1 MDIHVWLAYLLTA
14 VVFSLAP
21 GSGTVNSISNG
32 LSYGTRHS
40 LGAIIGLQIGLACH
54 IVLVGIGIGALVA
67 QSALTFTLIKWIGA
81 AYLVWLGIQ
90 KWRDRAP
97 LTATTASNELS
108 QAALLRKAVLIN
120 LTNPKSI
127 VFLVALFPQFIDPAR
142 DHWPQ
147 FLVLGI
153 TTVTIDAI
161 VMFGYTALAA
171 QLGRYI
177 RSPNIMTRMNKL
189 FGSMFMGC
197 GMLLAT
203 AKA

>member
-1 MDIHVWLAYLLTA
+1 MDIQVWLAYLLTA

-54 IVLVGIGIGALVA
+54 IVLVGVGIGALVA
-67 QSALTFTLIKWIGA
+67 QSALAFTIIKWVGA
-81 AYLVWLGIQ
+81 AYLLWLGIQ
-90 KWRDRAP
+90 KWRDRTP
-97 LTATTASNELS
+97 LAAVTPQAELS
-108 QAALLRKAVLIN
+108 QLALLRKAVLIN

-127 VFLVALFPQFIDPAR
+127 VFLVALFPQFIYPQGN
-142 DHWPQ
+142 HLSQ
-147 FLVLGI
+147 FLVLGL

-177 RSPNIMTRMNKL
+177 RSPNVMSRMNKL

>member
-1 MDIHVWLAYLLTA
+1 M
-14 VVFSLAP
+14 
-21 GSGTVNSISNG
+21 
-32 LSYGTRHS
+32 
-40 LGAIIGLQIGLACH
+40 
-54 IVLVGIGIGALVA
+54 
-67 QSALTFTLIKWIGA
+67 
-81 AYLVWLGIQ
+81 
-90 KWRDRAP
+90 
-97 LTATTASNELS
+97 
-108 QAALLRKAVLIN
+108 
-120 LTNPKSI
+120 
-127 VFLVALFPQFIDPAR
+127 ALFPQFIDPTR